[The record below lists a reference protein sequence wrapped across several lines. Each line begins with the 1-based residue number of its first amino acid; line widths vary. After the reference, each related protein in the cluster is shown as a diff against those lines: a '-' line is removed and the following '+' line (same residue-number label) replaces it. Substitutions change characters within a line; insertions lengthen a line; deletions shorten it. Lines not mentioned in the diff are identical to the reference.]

1 LAAVSVVD
9 VIPAVAFCVVDRR
22 ALQQSVAG
30 GLAGT

>member
-9 VIPAVAFCVVDRR
+9 VIPAVAFDVVARR
-22 ALQQSVAG
+22 ALQQLVAG